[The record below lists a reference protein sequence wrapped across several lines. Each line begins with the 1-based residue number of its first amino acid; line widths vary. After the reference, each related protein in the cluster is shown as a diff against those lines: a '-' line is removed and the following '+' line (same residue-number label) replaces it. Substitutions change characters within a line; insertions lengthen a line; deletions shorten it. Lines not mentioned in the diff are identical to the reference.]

1 MQTTMERQLNVAD
14 MVLLLLFLVGIY
26 LGFDIRITLTI
37 PLPSALAGLAGIL
50 LLWRRRDDIMP
61 LHLAGLLG
69 VILLYVA
76 ASLSATDVGFLGKRF
91 TGLVQLIY
99 SLVIGYA
106 FFLTILRGSRRQI
119 AKLLLGFSLFIL
131 IGSLLETYAGL
142 RSISDAT
149 RLILYDYGIY
159 ESDLRDQLLY
169 GHIRPKLFTS
179 EPSAVTF
186 GYTLFTFGWFLV
198 SSYRRK
204 LILFLFLIGAGLMLM
219 PGPTL
224 LLSLP
229 LLIPYYLFVDGRAP
243 NRAAVLVLSG
253 FLLVSAV
260 VLGMTVYAE
269 RFSHIMAGE
278 DPSFFY
284 RIIGPALV
292 ALHVVQTYPWA
303 GAGLTGETFIADLV
317 MNVFVSSSQY
327 SANWKI
333 DKISSALTNYFWL
346 HWIYLGAIW
355 GMAVFAGL
363 SVWLRLLG
371 VPSILFCWAAWI
383 VFGQASGAYV
393 GPKTWTVLL
402 LMAGLSILLRRE
414 AGTMTVAAM
423 RPPVTRSVAWR
434 SASRRPL
441 VTGHS

>member
-1 MQTTMERQLNVAD
+1 MQIVMERRLTMAD
-14 MVLLLLFLVGIY
+14 MVLLLLFLIGIY
-26 LGFDIRITLTI
+26 LGFDIRITPTI
-37 PLPSALAGLAGIL
+37 PLPSALAGVAGML

-69 VILLYVA
+69 VVLLYVA
-76 ASLSATDVGFLGKRF
+76 ASLSATDLGFLGKRF

-99 SLVIGYA
+99 SLLIGYA
-106 FFLTILRGSRRQI
+106 FFLTILQGSRRQL
-119 AKLLLGFSLFIL
+119 ASLLLGFSLFIL
-131 IGSLLETYAGL
+131 IGSLLETYGGL
-142 RSISDAT
+142 RPVSDAV

-198 SSYRRK
+198 SSYQRK
-204 LILFLFLIGAGLMLM
+204 LVLFLSLIGAGLMIM

-229 LLIPYYLFVDGRAP
+229 LLIPYYLFVDGSAP
-243 NRAAVLVLSG
+243 NRVAVLVLSG
-253 FLLVSAV
+253 LLLVSAV

-303 GAGLTGETFIADLV
+303 GAGLTGEDFIADLV

-346 HWIYLGAIW
+346 HWIYLGAVW
-355 GMAVFAGL
+355 GMVVFAGL
-363 SVWLRLLG
+363 SIWLRLLG
-371 VPSILFCWAAWI
+371 VPSILFCWAAWV

-402 LMAGLSILLRRE
+402 LMAGLSILLRRQPQ
-414 AGTMTVAAM
+414 AM
-423 RPPVTRSVAWR
+423 QAPGIRSPVTRPVAWR
-434 SASRRPL
+434 SAPRRPL
-441 VTGHS
+441 LTGHS